1 MKKFLLLIAFFTLL
15 PLAGQAKVLTIDTE
29 PAEFIKLRQKYQKQ
43 KRSSVTPVQYK
54 KIQQEYER
62 DTERILQS
70 PTYLRQKNAIESAQA
85 QEIRKIEKRYQAKLA
100 KLKKNAVHMVDRKY
114 KTLLDNH
121 KQLSHKAI
129 QSQYIVNL
137 KRLEDKLI
145 RAGDLGG
152 ALVVQTERK
161 KAMQDSESTIS
172 GISEKKA
179 SPKKSVAPRAKKP
192 AKKKAAPKK
201 ATAPVKKV
209 RLPPAA
215 IPHVYSSTK
224 KGFAGSGKTSA
235 GNTYTF
241 TINPTGKGAELFFH
255 VYGRKSNDSYG
266 EVFLSTPGGG
276 KYPVAYWS
284 PDQLKPSS
292 YRDVE
297 TAQDVIPIKR
307 DISKYVTKEG
317 KYTIEF
323 LYRDGN
329 EALIIYRVGIET
341 K

>member
-1 MKKFLLLIAFFTLL
+1 MKKFLILVAFFTLL
-15 PLAGQAKVLTIDTE
+15 PLAVQAGVLTIDTE
-29 PAEFIKLRQKYQKQ
+29 PPEFIKLKQKYQKQ
-43 KRSSVTPVQYK
+43 KKTSVTPSQYK
-54 KIQQEYER
+54 KLQQEYER
-62 DTERILQS
+62 DTAKILQS
-70 PTYLRQKNAIESAQA
+70 PSYLRQKTMIETAQA
-85 QEIRKIEKRYQAKLA
+85 QEIQKIEKRYQAKFA

-114 KTLLDNH
+114 KNLLDNH

-161 KAMQDSESTIS
+161 KAMQNSESTIT

-179 SPKKSVAPRAKKP
+179 TTHVSKPTRKKAP
-192 AKKKAAPKK
+192 AKKDSV
-201 ATAPVKKV
+201 PVKKIS
-209 RLPPAA
+209 LPPAA
-215 IPHVYSSTK
+215 MPHVYSSDK
-224 KGFAGSGKTSA
+224 RGFAGSGKTSS

-241 TINPTGKGAELFFH
+241 DINPTEKGAELFFYA
-255 VYGRKSNDSYG
+255 YGRKSNDSYG

-284 PDQLKPSS
+284 PDQLKQSS
-292 YRDVE
+292 FRDVE
-297 TAQDVIPIKR
+297 TAKDVIPLKVN
-307 DISKYVTKEG
+307 ISKHVKKAG

-329 EALIIYRVGIET
+329 DALIIYRVGIET